1 MQRLGNVFAA
11 PNRGERIVEVNS
23 SRVIVA
29 LDVPTSADALA
40 IASRLDPRQ
49 CRVKVGKEIFTAAGP
64 ALIERLTV
72 LGFEIFLDLKFHD
85 IPNTVAAA
93 CREAAKL
100 GIWMIDV
107 HAFGGRSMMQAAR
120 EAIEGVQRR
129 PLLVGVTVLTSMN
142 ETELREI
149 GIASTPM
156 DAVARLARLVQE
168 CNLDGVV
175 CSAQEAKMLRKLVR
189 TDFTLV
195 TPGIRPA
202 GTTSD
207 DQQRITT
214 PAQAVADGAD
224 YLVIGRPITRAADP
238 QKALE
243 CINAEIAG
251 VA

>member
-1 MQRLGNVFAA
+1 M
-11 PNRGERIVEVNS
+11 NS

-29 LDVPTSADALA
+29 LDVPTPSDALA

-49 CRVKVGKEIFTAAGP
+49 CRVKVGKEIFTSAGP
-64 ALIERLTV
+64 ALIERLTA

-85 IPNTVAAA
+85 IPNTVASA

-107 HAFGGRSMMQAAR
+107 HALGGRSMMQAAR
-120 EAIEGVQRR
+120 EAIEGVARR

-142 ETELREI
+142 ETEMREV

-156 DAVARLARLVQE
+156 DAVARLARLGQD
-168 CNLDGVV
+168 CGLDGVV
-175 CSAQEAKMLRKLVR
+175 CSAQEAKMLRTVVR
-189 TDFTLV
+189 DDFKLV
-195 TPGIRPA
+195 TPGIRPTGSA
-202 GTTSD
+202 SD

-214 PAQAVADGAD
+214 PAQAVADGAN

-238 QKALE
+238 QMALAS
-243 CINAEIAG
+243 INAEIAG
-251 VA
+251 AV